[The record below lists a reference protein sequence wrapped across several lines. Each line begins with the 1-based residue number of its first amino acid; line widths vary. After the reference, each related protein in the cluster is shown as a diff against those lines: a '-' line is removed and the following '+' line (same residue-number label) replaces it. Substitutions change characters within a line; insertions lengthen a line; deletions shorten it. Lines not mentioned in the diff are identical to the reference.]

1 MLARFSLLS
10 AACEASSS
18 PFCLLAST
26 RSSSS
31 CLVCSDFFFSRACS
45 LAFSCGREGE
55 DRRRGEVGREWE
67 GSRGEEG
74 REQEGSKG
82 RGVEGEEV
90 ARVGGEGGG
99 VRTGSGLH
107 THYTG
112 HVVPECVGGVT
123 HLLELVVFHLDLG
136 VVLDALFGVVLS
148 NQTVVLCQQSGA
160 LLKAV

>member
-1 MLARFSLLS
+1 MKRAAAPSACLPPPGAVPAASCART
-10 AACEASSS
+10 SSS
-18 PFCLLAST
+18 AEPAAWHSP
-26 RSSSS
+26 
-31 CLVCSDFFFSRACS
+31 V
-45 LAFSCGREGE
+45 
-55 DRRRGEVGREWE
+55 DR
-67 GSRGEEG
+67 SRGEEG
-74 REQEGSKG
+74 GNR

-99 VRTGSGLH
+99 VRTGTRLH